1 MFARNV
7 AKLGLAALSALIMTA
22 GPSIARADDSAAE
35 RAFQLEWFKYQMQL
49 TDGFNGGPPPTRES
63 IMRSKEAKD
72 SKGAHGAADTPVAES
87 VDKPR
92 RSNFPGL
99 GEYGQLLTPDGIPM
113 SAP

>member
-7 AKLGLAALSALIMTA
+7 AKLSLVALSALIMTV

-63 IMRSKEAKD
+63 VMRSKDAKD
-72 SKGAHGAADTPVAES
+72 SKGAQGMAGTPRAERADE
-87 VDKPR
+87 PR
-92 RSNFPGL
+92 
-99 GEYGQLLTPDGIPM
+99 
-113 SAP
+113 